1 MADVKSNMN
10 FNLQIDNLPTL
21 IKKLVIN
28 KRSYYNLDLN
38 FLPDYVEELQLNRF
52 YKKNN
57 MYSFKY

>member
-38 FLPDYVEELQLNRF
+38 FLPDYYPIRQMGFINRLRA
-52 YKKNN
+52 
-57 MYSFKY
+57 MQR